1 VDLKEVRSVYF
12 IGIGGI
18 GMSAIAAY
26 FLHQGA
32 RVEGYD
38 RQPTAVTD
46 ALIALGARIHFN
58 DDYNLIPDDIQ
69 FAVYTP
75 AIPKDFGEFVYLMQ
89 KKVPLLKRAQVLGMI
104 SGGHKTL
111 AVAGTHGKTTTSS
124 ILAHLFV
131 SAQVD
136 ITAFLGGIC
145 QNFNS
150 NFVSGTGESIMV
162 VEADEFDRSFLHL
175 NPYGAVITSMDAD
188 HLDIYGSHQN
198 VIESFS
204 QFASLIDED
213 GYIVVKKGLEFNK
226 LPLAHVVTYSSD
238 ESLSADVNA
247 CNIRIENNLQCFDIK
262 GIFNIEGIKC
272 GLPGLHNIENAT
284 AAITLALLNGLPEQ
298 YIKPAIESFKGVK
311 RRFEYRF
318 RSEEVTLIDDYA
330 HHPEELKA
338 CILAAKQLFPG
349 KKIFGIFQPHLYSR
363 SRDFAQGFADSLL
376 LLDQAYLLD
385 IYPARELPI
394 PGITSMMI
402 SDMMKGQKAKVITK
416 EEALRVVGSIDDGVV
431 ILMGA
436 GDIDQLS
443 GLAVNVLEEKWKK

>member
-1 VDLKEVRSVYF
+1 
-12 IGIGGI
+12 
-18 GMSAIAAY
+18 
-26 FLHQGA
+26 
-32 RVEGYD
+32 
-38 RQPTAVTD
+38 
-46 ALIALGARIHFN
+46 
-58 DDYNLIPDDIQ
+58 

-131 SAQVD
+131 AAQAD

-145 QNFNS
+145 QNFSS
-150 NFVSGTGESIMV
+150 NFVAGTSDSIMV

-188 HLDIYGSHQN
+188 HLDVYGSHQN
-198 VIESFS
+198 MIESFS

-213 GYIVVKKGLEFNK
+213 GYIVLKKGLELNK

-298 YIKPAIESFKGVK
+298 YVKPAIESFKGVK
-311 RRFEYRF
+311 RRFEYKF

-338 CILAAKQLFPG
+338 CILAAKQLFPS
-349 KKIFGIFQPHLYSR
+349 KEIIGIFQPHLYSR
-363 SRDFAQGFADSLL
+363 SRDFAQGFADSLS
-376 LLDQAYLLD
+376 LLDHAYLLD

-394 PGITSMMI
+394 PGITSSMI
-402 SDMMKGQKAKVITK
+402 ADLMREPKAQLITK
-416 EEALRVVGSIDDGVV
+416 EGALNIVGLIEDGVV
-431 ILMGA
+431 IFMGA
-436 GDIDQLS
+436 GDIDQL
-443 GLAVNVLEEKWKK
+443 LAPAVNVLEQKRKK

>member
-1 VDLKEVRSVYF
+1 MDLKEVRSVYF
-12 IGIGGI
+12 VGIGGI

-38 RQPTAVTD
+38 RQATAVTD
-46 ALIALGARIHFN
+46 ALIALGAKIHFN

-131 SAQVD
+131 SGQVD
-136 ITAFLGGIC
+136 TTAFLGGIC
-145 QNFNS
+145 QNFSS
-150 NFVSGTGESIMV
+150 NFVAGTSDSIMV

-175 NPYGAVITSMDAD
+175 NPCGAVITSMDAD

-213 GYIVVKKGLEFNK
+213 GYIVLKKGLEFKK

-298 YIKPAIESFKGVK
+298 YVKPAIESFKGVK
-311 RRFEYRF
+311 RRFEYKF

-338 CILAAKQLFPG
+338 CILAAKQLFPA
-349 KKIFGIFQPHLYSR
+349 KEIIGIFQPHLYSR
-363 SRDFAQGFADSLL
+363 SRDFAQGFADSLS
-376 LLDQAYLLD
+376 LLDYAYLLD

-394 PGITSMMI
+394 PGITSSMI
-402 SDMMKGQKAKVITK
+402 AELMKGSKAQVITK
-416 EEALRVVGSIDDGVV
+416 EGALKIVGSIDGGVV
-431 ILMGA
+431 IFMGA
-436 GDIDQLS
+436 GDIDQL
-443 GLAVNVLEEKWKK
+443 LAPAVNVLEQKWRK